1 MFYSCCIDKLVCL
14 CVMFNAL
21 FYTQSFILVK
31 KTTTIKSSFSRL
43 HHQAILHFFSIV
55 IIWEHVADAGRTC
68 RREKES
74 IHTKWINKL
83 SESFVLRFARNF
95 LTVCCVLQRKV
106 FQINFHS
113 YRMKHAGTA
122 VVIFMDLTIEK
133 RHKKKW
139 ELHAND
145 DDVNGGGG

>member
-21 FYTQSFILVK
+21 FYTQSFISVK
-31 KTTTIKSSFSRL
+31 KNNNNKIILLKIASSGDF
-43 HHQAILHFFSIV
+43 AFFSLLQSYESTLPMQV
-55 IIWEHVADAGRTC
+55 VRVE
-68 RREKES
+68 EKKES

-122 VVIFMDLTIEK
+122 LVIFMDLTIEK
-133 RHKKKW
+133 RHKKMRTARQRRW
-139 ELHAND
+139 C
-145 DDVNGGGG
+145 